1 MPHQRAKAN
10 SGHPLRTARFNW
22 GGRACHDG
30 WAREAS
36 RELEKTIMT
45 PDPITDTPRPTST
58 HRLSAAIGAIIA
70 VALVALWILGWYW
83 SREPAVPEPAA
94 VAAEAVVGDA
104 TTATLMRVA
113 GTLMDKPGGYLSN
126 DILPPGVWLDNMPN
140 WEFGVLVQVRDL
152 ARALRNDFS
161 RSQSHSVE
169 DPDLAIA
176 EPQFNFDSE
185 SWLFPPSEG
194 EYRQGIRAL
203 ERYRKRLNDPQ
214 QADAQFYARTDN
226 LRNYLAITEKRLG
239 DLSERLSGS
248 TGVVRVNTDLAGD
261 ADARRATDRPAERY
275 IRTPW
280 LQIDDVFYEAR
291 GSSWALLQFL
301 RAMEIDFAP
310 VLERKNAQLSMRQI
324 IRELEQAQQP
334 LRSPVILNGSGY
346 GLLANHSLVLSSYL
360 SRAHGAL
367 IDLRELLEK
376 G

>member
-1 MPHQRAKAN
+1 
-10 SGHPLRTARFNW
+10 
-22 GGRACHDG
+22 
-30 WAREAS
+30 
-36 RELEKTIMT
+36 MT

-58 HRLSAAIGAIIA
+58 HRLSAVIGAIIA
-70 VALVALWILGWYW
+70 AALVALWILGWYW
-83 SREPAVPEPAA
+83 SREPAVPEPTV
-94 VAAEAVVGDA
+94 VAAEAVVGDT

>member
-1 MPHQRAKAN
+1 
-10 SGHPLRTARFNW
+10 
-22 GGRACHDG
+22 
-30 WAREAS
+30 
-36 RELEKTIMT
+36 MT

-58 HRLSAAIGAIIA
+58 HRLSAIIGAVIA
-70 VALVALWILGWYW
+70 AALVALWILGWYW
-83 SREPAVPEPAA
+83 SRESAVPEPAA
-94 VAAEAVVGDA
+94 VAAEAVVGDT

-113 GTLMDKPGGYLSN
+113 DALMDKPGGYLSN

-203 ERYRKRLNDPQ
+203 ERYRARLTDPQ

-239 DLSERLSGS
+239 DLSERLSAS
-248 TGVVRVNTDLAGD
+248 TGAMRVNTDLAGD
-261 ADARRATDRPAERY
+261 AEARRAT
-275 IRTPW
+275 
-280 LQIDDVFYEAR
+280 
-291 GSSWALLQFL
+291 
-301 RAMEIDFAP
+301 
-310 VLERKNAQLSMRQI
+310 
-324 IRELEQAQQP
+324 
-334 LRSPVILNGSGY
+334 
-346 GLLANHSLVLSSYL
+346 
-360 SRAHGAL
+360 
-367 IDLRELLEK
+367 
-376 G
+376 

>member
-1 MPHQRAKAN
+1 
-10 SGHPLRTARFNW
+10 
-22 GGRACHDG
+22 
-30 WAREAS
+30 
-36 RELEKTIMT
+36 MT
-45 PDPITDTPRPTST
+45 PDPMPHIASPERPRRMR
-58 HRLSAAIGAIIA
+58 RLIGTTLAAVLLG
-70 VALVALWILGWYW
+70 LWLLGWYW
-83 SREPAVPEPAA
+83 SREPAIPPAPEVTAG
-94 VAAEAVVGDA
+94 AVVGDV
-104 TTATLMRVA
+104 TTATLMHVA
-113 GTLMDKPGGYLSN
+113 TTLLDKPGGYLSN

-176 EPQFNFDSE
+176 EPQFNFNSE

-214 QADAQFYARTDN
+214 QADAQFYARSDN
-226 LRNYLAITEKRLG
+226 LRNYLAIVEKRLG
-239 DLSERLSGS
+239 DLSERLSAS

-261 ADARRATDRPAERY
+261 IDARRATDRPAERY
-275 IRTPW
+275 IQTPW
-280 LQIDDVFYEAR
+280 MKVDDVFYEAR

-301 RAMEIDFAP
+301 RAMEVDFAP
-310 VLERKNAQLSMRQI
+310 VLARKNAQLSMRQI

-346 GLLANHSLVLSSYL
+346 GMIANHSLVLSSYL
-360 SRAHGAL
+360 SRAHGAI

>member
-1 MPHQRAKAN
+1 
-10 SGHPLRTARFNW
+10 
-22 GGRACHDG
+22 
-30 WAREAS
+30 
-36 RELEKTIMT
+36 MT